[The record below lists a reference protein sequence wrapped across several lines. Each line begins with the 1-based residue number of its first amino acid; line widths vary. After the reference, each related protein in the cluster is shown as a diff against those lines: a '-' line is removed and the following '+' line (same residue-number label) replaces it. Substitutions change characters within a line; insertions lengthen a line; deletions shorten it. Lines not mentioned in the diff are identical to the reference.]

1 MMNDIYVF
9 EAAVLTVIVLFTLLI
24 WRMK

>member
-1 MMNDIYVF
+1 MHDVYIF

>member
-1 MMNDIYVF
+1 MHDIYIF

>member
-1 MMNDIYVF
+1 MMHDIYIF